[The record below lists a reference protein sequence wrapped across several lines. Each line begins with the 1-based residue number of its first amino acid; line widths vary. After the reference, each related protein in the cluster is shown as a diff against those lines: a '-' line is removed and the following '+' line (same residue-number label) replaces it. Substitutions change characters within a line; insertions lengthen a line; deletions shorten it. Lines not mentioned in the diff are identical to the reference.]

1 MLRLP
6 IFKYHRPGTLDE
18 ALELLAELQP
28 EAMLV
33 AGGTDL
39 LPNMKRKL
47 FTPKH
52 VIGIGHLPELN
63 YVRTNGG
70 GWHIGA
76 GAPLERLEYDAALG
90 SAYPALVKAV
100 ASISTPQLRNM
111 GTIGGNLCLD
121 TRCNYYNQSFFWRQA
136 LGFCM
141 KKDATVCRV
150 ALSSPIC
157 LAAHSADTAP
167 VLTVLDATVSIRGAK
182 RQRQVKL
189 ADLYDNDGMRFLKL
203 ECDEILT
210 DIHVPATDGWRASY
224 WKLRDRESFDFP
236 IAGVA
241 VALKLDGD
249 TVADVRTAT
258 TGMFSAPLPLRS
270 VEAALRGQRLTDELI
285 EAAAEAGYKEAHPVD
300 NTSGT
305 IVQRKNTVRVFIRRA
320 LQELAPPASR

>member
-1 MLRLP
+1 
-6 IFKYHRPGTLDE
+6 
-18 ALELLAELQP
+18 A
-28 EAMLV
+28 
-33 AGGTDL
+33 
-39 LPNMKRKL
+39 
-47 FTPKH
+47 
-52 VIGIGHLPELN
+52 
-63 YVRTNGG
+63 
-70 GWHIGA
+70 
-76 GAPLERLEYDAALG
+76 
-90 SAYPALVKAV
+90 

-121 TRCNYYNQSFFWRQA
+121 TRCNYYNQSYFWREA

-167 VLTVLDATVSIRGAK
+167 VLSVLGASVTIGSAAC
-182 RQRQVKL
+182 QREVKL
-189 ADLYDNDGMRFLKL
+189 ADLYRNDGINFLQL
-203 ECDEILT
+203 ERDEILT
-210 DIHVPATDGWRASY
+210 DVFVPAPDGLRATY

-241 VALKLDGD
+241 VGLRLDGD
-249 TVADVRTAT
+249 TVAEARVAT

-270 VEAALRGQRLTDELI
+270 VEQALQGQRLTPETI

-320 LQELAPPASR
+320 LKELAAG

>member
-6 IFKYHRPGTLDE
+6 IFKYHRPNSLAE
-18 ALELLAELQP
+18 ALTMLRELQP
-28 EAMLV
+28 DAMLL

-52 VIGIGHLPELN
+52 VIGIGHLTELSYVKSNSGGFHLGAATPLDVVETAPEL
-63 YVRTNGG
+63 
-70 GWHIGA
+70 A
-76 GAPLERLEYDAALG
+76 Q
-90 SAYPALVKAV
+90 AYPALVKAV
-100 ASISTPQLRNM
+100 SSISTPQLRNS

-121 TRCNYYNQSFFWRQA
+121 TRCNYYNQSYFWRQA

-141 KKDATVCRV
+141 KKDASVCRV
-150 ALSSPIC
+150 ALSSAVC

-167 VLTVLDATVSIRGAK
+167 VLTVLDATVTIRNASGE
-182 RQRQVKL
+182 RMVKL
-189 ADLYDNDGMRFLKL
+189 ADLYRNDGMTFLKL
-203 ECDEILT
+203 ERDEILT
-210 DIHVPATDGWRASY
+210 DVYVPAPDGWRAAY
-224 WKLRDRESFDFP
+224 HKLRDRESFDFP

-241 VALKLDGD
+241 VGLKLDGD
-249 TVADVRTAT
+249 MVEDVRVAT

-270 VEAALRGQRLTDELI
+270 VEDTLRGQRLTAESID
-285 EAAAEAGYKEAHPVD
+285 AAAEAGYKEAHPVD

-320 LQELAPPASR
+320 LKELSSPA

>member
-1 MLRLP
+1 LLRLP
-6 IFKYHRPGTLDE
+6 VFRYHRPRSLAE
-18 ALELLAELQP
+18 ALHLLCELQP
-28 EAMLV
+28 DAMLV

-63 YVRTNGG
+63 YVRPNSGG
-70 GWHIGA
+70 CHIGA
-76 GAPLERLEYDAALG
+76 ATPLDIVETAPELEDVH
-90 SAYPALVKAV
+90 PALVKAV
-100 ASISTPQLRNM
+100 NSISTPQLRNM

-121 TRCNYYNQSFFWRQA
+121 TRCNYYNQSFFWREA

-167 VLTVLDATVSIRGAK
+167 VLTVLDASVTIRSVNSE
-182 RQRQVKL
+182 REVRL
-189 ADLYDNDGMRFLKL
+189 ADLYRNDGITFLKL
-203 ECDEILT
+203 ERDEILT
-210 DIHVPATDGWRASY
+210 DVYVPAPDGWLASY

-241 VALKLDGD
+241 VAVKLDGE

-258 TGMFSAPLPLRS
+258 TGMFSAPVPLRS
-270 VEAALRGQRLTDELI
+270 VEDALRGQRLTPDAI

-320 LQELAPPASR
+320 LKELAPQA

>member
-1 MLRLP
+1 VLRLP
-6 IFKYHRPGTLDE
+6 IFKYHRPGTIDE
-18 ALELLAELQP
+18 ALKLVHELQP
-28 EAMLV
+28 EVMLV

-52 VIGIGHLPELN
+52 VIGIAHLPELN
-63 YVRTNGG
+63 YARQNGA

-76 GAPLERLEYDAALG
+76 ATPLETLEYDPALVQ
-90 SAYPALVKAV
+90 AYPALVKAV

-121 TRCNYYNQSFFWRQA
+121 TRCNYYNQSFFWREA

-167 VLTVLDATVSIRGAK
+167 VLTVLDASVTIRSAGGE
-182 RQRQVKL
+182 RQVNL
-189 ADLYDNDGMRFLKL
+189 ANLYRNDGMTFLKL
-203 ECDEILT
+203 ERDEFLT
-210 DIHVPATDGWRASY
+210 DIHVPAPDGWRASY

-241 VALKLDGD
+241 VSLKLDGD

-258 TGMFSAPLPLRS
+258 TGMFPAPLPLRA
-270 VEAALRGQRLTDELI
+270 VEDTLRGQRLTPDLI

-320 LQELAPPASR
+320 LKELSGLSS

>member
-6 IFKYHRPGTLDE
+6 PFTFHRPPSVDE
-18 ALELLAELQP
+18 AARMLRELGP

-39 LPNMKRKL
+39 LPNMKRRL

-52 VIGIGHLPELN
+52 LVGISHLAELSGIRPN
-63 YVRTNGG
+63 SGG
-70 GWHIGA
+70 FHIGA
-76 GAPLERLEYDAALG
+76 ATPLDAVEAHPELP
-90 SAYPALVKAV
+90 PALAKAA
-100 ASISTPQLRNM
+100 ASISTPQLRNA

-121 TRCNYYNQSFFWRQA
+121 TRCNYYNQSLFWRQS

-141 KKDATVCRV
+141 KKDATICRV
-150 ALSSPIC
+150 ATSSPIC
-157 LAAHSADTAP
+157 LAAHSADTVP
-167 VLTVLDATVSIRGAK
+167 VLTVLDATVTIRGAESD
-182 RQRQVKL
+182 RQVAL
-189 ADLYDNDGMRFLKL
+189 ADLYRNDGMTFLKV
-203 ECDEILT
+203 ERDEVLT
-210 DIHVPATDGWRASY
+210 DVYVPPADGWRASY

-241 VALKLDGD
+241 LALRLDGD
-249 TVADVRTAT
+249 VVADVRSAT

-270 VEAALRGQRLTDELI
+270 VEDTLRGQRLTADLI

-305 IVQRKNTVRVFIRRA
+305 IVQRKNTVRVFVRRA
-320 LQELAPPASR
+320 LKELAQAAP

>member
-6 IFKYHRPGTLDE
+6 AFRFHRPNSLTE

-28 EAMLV
+28 SAMLV

-47 FTPKH
+47 FTPAH
-52 VIGIGHLPELN
+52 LIGIGHLPELN
-63 YVRTNGG
+63 YVRPNSGG
-70 GWHIGA
+70 FHIGA
-76 GAPLERLEYDAALG
+76 SAPLDTVEHHPELVRAFPVLAKAA
-90 SAYPALVKAV
+90 
-100 ASISTPQLRNM
+100 ASISTPQLRNA

-121 TRCNYYNQSFFWRQA
+121 TRCNYYNQSLFWRES

-141 KKDATVCRV
+141 KKDATICRV
-150 ALSSPIC
+150 ATSSPIC
-157 LAAHSADTAP
+157 LAAHSADTVP
-167 VLTVLDATVSIRGAK
+167 VLTVLGASVSIRGIK
-182 RQRQVKL
+182 GDRQVNL
-189 ADLYDNDGMRFLKL
+189 ADLYRNDGITFLKI
-203 ECDEILT
+203 ERDEVLT
-210 DIHVPATDGWRASY
+210 DVYVPAADGWRASY

-241 VALKLDGD
+241 IALRLEGD
-249 TVADVRTAT
+249 TIAEARTAT

-270 VEAALRGQRLTDELI
+270 VEAALRGQRLTSEVI

-320 LQELAPPASR
+320 LAELAA

>member
-6 IFKYHRPGTLDE
+6 VFSYHRPKTLVE
-18 ALELLAELQP
+18 ALDLLAELQP
-28 EAMLV
+28 DVMLV

-52 VIGIGHLPELN
+52 VIGIGHLPELS
-63 YVRTNGG
+63 YLRSNGY

-76 GAPLERLEYDAALG
+76 GTTLEAVEFDPAITET
-90 SAYPALVKAV
+90 YPALVKAA

-111 GTIGGNLCLD
+111 GTLGGNLCLD
-121 TRCNYYNQSFFWRQA
+121 TRCNYYNQSFFWREA

-167 VLTVLDATVSIRGAK
+167 VLTVLGAEVAIRSATGE
-182 RQRQVKL
+182 RQVKL
-189 ADLYDNDGMRFLKL
+189 ADLYQNDGMTFLKL
-203 ECDEILT
+203 ERDEILT
-210 DIHVPATDGWRASY
+210 DIHVPAADGWRASY
-224 WKLRDRESFDFP
+224 QKLRDRESFDFP
-236 IAGVA
+236 IAGVS
-241 VALKLDGD
+241 VGLKLDGD
-249 TVADVRTAT
+249 TIVDVRTAT

-270 VEAALRGQRLTDELI
+270 VEDSLRGQRLTPEAI

-320 LQELAPPASR
+320 LQELAAG